1 MPNPTDTFL
10 SGSNID
16 FIEGLYARWLEDPSS
31 VDPSWRELFSG
42 TRNEGRPLLGSG
54 DGQVQP
60 TNGRGAGNGSPV
72 AARSVNGGNGTA
84 PSGAPARAQ
93 LVTVGEVPAGL
104 AAMQLQS
111 RVDQTLYA
119 FRLRGHLLAQID
131 PLGRPRPQMNHI
143 ADLAMAS
150 DAAFTPEELEQVVD
164 SSDVF
169 ADRTRVRLRDLLVRL
184 RRTYCGHIGV
194 EYMTLY
200 DSARRRWLMPRME
213 HTENRLDPSPSEQRQ
228 ILESLT
234 YADTFEAFIHTKYQG
249 AKRFSV
255 DGGESLL
262 PMMATMLELGGE
274 LGVEEV
280 VIGMA
285 HRGRLNV
292 LTNVLG
298 KGPDQIFSE
307 FNGPVEPRKF
317 MGRGDV
323 KYHMGFS
330 SDVSTSTGKRIHLSL
345 AFNPSHLEFVHPVV
359 EGRARAKQ
367 QRLEAQDRRKVLPL
381 VIHGDA
387 AMSAQGVVAE
397 TLNLSRLRGYDT
409 GGTVHIVINNQIG
422 YTTDP
427 EDARSSIYSTAVA
440 QMLDI
445 PIFHVNGD
453 DPEACVHVMR
463 LATEYRQ
470 RFQSDVVVDLVCF
483 RRYGHNEG
491 DEPSYTQPLMYEAI
505 RHHPPVSELY
515 ARTLAEQGRVSA
527 DDAEALREEAK
538 RHFLQAY
545 NQAKENPALREP
557 SAHEGLW
564 KGYRGGPEEGIPEA
578 ETGVPEKT
586 LVPLIEHLA
595 HVPQGFTPL
604 RQMGK
609 ILERRGAMAR
619 GEVPLDWSAGENL
632 AYASLLRS
640 GTHVRLTGQDTE
652 RGTFG
657 HRNAVL
663 HDVKTGAVY
672 VPLQDLG
679 ASAGRFEVYNSPLSE
694 TGCLGFEFGYSLDY
708 PDALVLWEAQF
719 GDFANGAQVII
730 DQFIIA
736 AEDKWRRLSGLTL
749 LLPHGYEGA
758 GPEHSSARLER
769 FLAMSAEDNVQVC
782 YPTSS
787 AQVFHLL
794 RRQAIRPWRKPL
806 VVMTPKSLLRR
817 EEASAP
823 LSAFTSG
830 SFQRLISDPPAGGAS
845 KVTRLLLCTGKVVY
859 DLLAA
864 RAKAS
869 DETVAIARLE
879 QLYPFPEAQ
888 VAAEIARYPG
898 LQELVWVQ
906 EEPENMGAW
915 SFVLP
920 RLTGRASAQRRNL
933 PLRYA
938 GREASASPATGFQK
952 THELE
957 QTLLIDAAMSRGPHD
972 GR

>member
-1 MPNPTDTFL
+1 MPNLTDTFL

-16 FIEGLYARWLEDPSS
+16 FIEGLYARWLEDPTS
-31 VDPSWRELFSG
+31 VDASWRELFAG
-42 TRNEGRPLLGSG
+42 TTATGRPLLGSG
-54 DGQVQP
+54 DDRAQP
-60 TNGRGAGNGSPV
+60 TNGHGAANGAAAKAVNGNGAAAV
-72 AARSVNGGNGTA
+72 AQ
-84 PSGAPARAQ
+84 APATARTQ
-93 LVTVGEVPAGL
+93 VSVGDVPAAL
-104 AAMQLQS
+104 AAMQLQA

-150 DAAFTPEELEQVVD
+150 DAAFSPDELEQVVD
-164 SSDVF
+164 SSEVF
-169 ADRTRVRLRDLLVRL
+169 ADRKRVKLRELLARL
-184 RRTYCGHIGV
+184 RRTYCGHVGV
-194 EYMTLY
+194 EYMNVL
-200 DSARRRWLMPRME
+200 DSSRRRWLMPRME
-213 HTENRLDPSPSEQRQ
+213 HTENQLNPSTAEQRR
-228 ILESLT
+228 ILEKLT

-262 PMMATMLELGGE
+262 PMLDTMLELGGE
-274 LGVEEV
+274 LGLEEV

-307 FNGPVEPRKF
+307 FNGPVDPRKF

-323 KYHMGFS
+323 KYHLGFS
-330 SDVSTSTGKRIHLSL
+330 SDLTTSGGKRIHLSL

-367 QRLEAQDRRKVLPL
+367 EQLAGQDRRRVLPL

-387 AMSAQGVVAE
+387 AMAAQGVVAE
-397 TLNLSRLRGYDT
+397 TLNLARLRGYDT
-409 GGTVHIVINNQIG
+409 GGTVHLVINNQLG

-427 EDARSSIYSTAVA
+427 EDGRSSIYCTAIA

-453 DPEACVHVMR
+453 DPEACVHAMR

-470 RFQSDVVVDLVCF
+470 RFQSDVVIDLVCF

-515 ARTLAEQGRVSA
+515 AKTLAQQGRVSA
-527 DDAEALREEAK
+527 EDAEAIREEAK

-545 NQAKENPALREP
+545 NQAKETPALREP
-557 SAHEGLW
+557 SAYEGLW
-564 KGYRGGPEEGIPEA
+564 KGYRGGPEEGIAEP
-578 ETGVPEKT
+578 ETGVPEKELAT
-586 LVPLIEHLA
+586 LLEHLA
-595 HVPQGFTPL
+595 HVPPGFSPL

-609 ILERRGAMAR
+609 ILERRAAMGR
-619 GEVPLDWSAGENL
+619 GEIPLDWSAGENL
-632 AYASLLRS
+632 AYATLLKT

-663 HDVKTGAVY
+663 HDVKTGATY

-679 ASAGRFEVYNSPLSE
+679 PGAARFEIYNSPLSE
-694 TGCLGFEFGYSLDY
+694 TGCMGFEFGYSLDY

-730 DQFIIA
+730 DQFIVA

-769 FLAMSAEDNVQVC
+769 FLAMSAEDNIQVC

-787 AQVFHLL
+787 AQIFHLL

-830 SFQRLISDPPAGGAS
+830 KFQRLISDPPASGVG
-845 KVTRLLLCTGKVVY
+845 KVTRLLLCTGKVAY

-864 RAKAS
+864 RAKAA
-869 DETVAIARLE
+869 DDTVAIVRLE
-879 QLYPFPEAQ
+879 QLHPFPEAQ
-888 VAAEIARYPG
+888 LAAEIARYPA
-898 LQELVWVQ
+898 LEELIWVQ

-915 SFVLP
+915 AFVLP
-920 RLTGRASAQRRNL
+920 KLTGRSSAKGRPL

-938 GREASASPATGFQK
+938 GRAESASPATGFQK

-957 QTLLIDAAMSRGPHD
+957 QVLLVDAALSRGQPD

>member
-1 MPNPTDTFL
+1 MPNAPDSFL

-31 VDPSWRELFSG
+31 VDPSWRELFAG
-42 TRNEGRPLLGSG
+42 TVASGRPLLATNG
-54 DGQVQP
+54 DGLTIARP
-60 TNGRGAGNGSPV
+60 TTPRTNGNGHGAV
-72 AARSVNGGNGTA
+72 VQTL
-84 PSGAPARAQ
+84 APAPT
-93 LVTVGEVPAGL
+93 LTPVPRG
-104 AAMQLQS
+104 AMQLQA

-131 PLGRPRPQMNHI
+131 PLGRPRAPMSHV
-143 ADLAMAS
+143 ADLALAS
-150 DAAFTPEELEQVVD
+150 NEAFTAQELEQEVD
-164 SSDVF
+164 SSNVF
-169 ADRTRVRLRDLLVRL
+169 PDKTRVKLRELLERL
-184 RRTYCGHIGV
+184 RRTYCGHLGV
-194 EYMTLY
+194 EFMTLY
-200 DSARRRWLMPRME
+200 DSDRRRWLMPRME
-213 HTENRLDPSPSEQRQ
+213 HTENRLNPTVAEQRR
-228 ILESLT
+228 ILEKLT
-234 YADTFEAFIHTKYQG
+234 YAETFEAFIHTKYQG
-249 AKRFSV
+249 AKRFSI

-262 PMMATMLELGGE
+262 PMMDTMLELGGE
-274 LGVEEV
+274 RGVEEA

-292 LTNVLG
+292 LTNILG

-307 FNGPVEPRKF
+307 FNGPVDPRSF

-323 KYHMGFS
+323 KYHLGFS
-330 SDVSTSTGKRIHLSL
+330 SDYTTETGKKIHLSL

-367 QRLEAQDRRKVLPL
+367 QRLDPGNRSKVLPL
-381 VIHGDA
+381 VVHGDA
-387 AMSAQGVVAE
+387 AMSGQGVIAE

-409 GGTVHIVINNQIG
+409 GGTVHVVVNNQLG

-445 PIFHVNGD
+445 PIFHVNSD
-453 DPEACVHVMR
+453 DPEACVHAMR

-470 RFQSDVVVDLVCF
+470 KFQSDVVIDLVCF

-491 DEPSYTQPLMYEAI
+491 DEPAYTQPVMYEAI
-505 RHHPPVSELY
+505 RNHPPVAEIY
-515 ARTLAEQGRVSA
+515 AKTLAEQGRVPL
-527 DDAEALREEAK
+527 AEAEAVRERAK
-538 RHFLQAY
+538 QSFLAAY
-545 NQAKENPALREP
+545 NRAKESPQLKEP
-557 SAHEGLW
+557 SAHEGVW
-564 KGYRGGPEEGIPEA
+564 RPYRGGPETAVPEVM
-578 ETGVPEKT
+578 TGVPATT
-586 LVPLIEHLA
+586 LVPLLQHLSA
-595 HVPQGFTPL
+595 LPEGFTPL

-609 ILERRGAMAR
+609 ILERRAAMAR
-619 GEVPLDWSAGENL
+619 GEAPLDWSAGENL
-632 AYASLLRS
+632 AYATLLRA

-657 HRNAVL
+657 HRNAVI
-663 HDVKTGAVY
+663 HDVKTGATY
-672 VPLQDLG
+672 TPLTDLG
-679 ASAGRFEVYNSPLSE
+679 PGAGVFEVYNSPLSE
-694 TGCLGFEFGYSLDY
+694 TGCMGFEFGYSLDY
-708 PDALVLWEAQF
+708 PEALVLWEAQF

-730 DQFIIA
+730 DQFIVA

-769 FLAMSAEDNVQVC
+769 FLSMAAEDNIQVC
-782 YPTSS
+782 YPTTS
-787 AQVFHLL
+787 AQMFHLL
-794 RRQAIRPWRKPL
+794 RRQALRPWRKPL

-817 EEASAP
+817 EEASSS
-823 LSAFTSG
+823 LSAFATG
-830 SFQRLISDPPAGGAS
+830 NFQRLISDPPTGGAAGV
-845 KVTRLLLCTGKVVY
+845 KRLLLCTGKVVY

-864 RAKAS
+864 RAKAG
-869 DETVAIARLE
+869 DDTVAIARLE

-888 VAAEIARYPG
+888 LAAEIARYPV
-898 LQELVWVQ
+898 LQELFWVQ

-920 RLTGRASAQRRNL
+920 MLLSRVSARGRAL

-957 QTLLIDAAMSRGPHD
+957 QTLLIDAAMSRGLPD

>member
-42 TRNEGRPLLGSG
+42 TRTEGRPLLGSG
-54 DGQVQP
+54 DGRAQP
-60 TNGRGAGNGSPV
+60 GNGRGAGNGPAV
-72 AARSVNGGNGTA
+72 AARAVNGGNGA
-84 PSGAPARAQ
+84 AAAPARAQ
-93 LVTVGEVPAGL
+93 LVSVGDVPASL

-131 PLGRPRPQMNHI
+131 PLGRPRPQMNHV

-150 DAAFTPEELEQVVD
+150 DAPFSPEELEQVVD
-164 SSDVF
+164 SSEVY
-169 ADRTRVRLRDLLVRL
+169 ADRKRVKLRELLSRL

-213 HTENRLDPSPSEQRQ
+213 HTENRLDPSPSEQRR

-262 PMMATMLELGGE
+262 PMLDTMLELGGE

-298 KGPDQIFSE
+298 KSPDQIFSE
-307 FNGPVEPRKF
+307 FNGPVDPRKF

-323 KYHMGFS
+323 KYHLGFS
-330 SDVSTSTGKRIHLSL
+330 SDVTTSTGKRIHLSL

-367 QRLEAQDRRKVLPL
+367 QRLDGQDRSKVLPL

-387 AMSAQGVVAE
+387 AMAAQGVVAE

-409 GGTVHIVINNQIG
+409 GGTVHIVINNQLG

-463 LATEYRQ
+463 LVTEYRQ

-505 RHHPPVSELY
+505 RHHPPVSEIY
-515 ARTLAEQGRVSA
+515 AKTLAEQGRVRPE
-527 DDAEALREEAK
+527 DAEALREEAK

-545 NQAKENPALREP
+545 NQAKETPALREP

-564 KGYRGGPEEGIPEA
+564 KGYRGGPEQGNAEP
-578 ETGVPEKT
+578 ETGVPEKA
-586 LVPLIEHLA
+586 LVPMLEHLA
-595 HVPQGFTPL
+595 RVPQGFTPL

-609 ILERRGAMAR
+609 ILERRRAMAR
-619 GEVPLDWSAGENL
+619 GELPLDWSAGENL
-632 AYASLLRS
+632 AYATLLRS

-679 ASAGRFEVYNSPLSE
+679 PGAGRFEVYNSPLSE
-694 TGCLGFEFGYSLDY
+694 TGCMGFEFGYSLDY

-730 DQFIIA
+730 DQFIVA

-769 FLAMSAEDNVQVC
+769 FLTMAAEDNVQVC

-823 LSAFTSG
+823 LSAFISG
-830 SFQRLISDPPAGGAS
+830 SFQRLISDPPVGGAG

-864 RAKAS
+864 REKAG
-869 DETVAIARLE
+869 DDTVAIARLE

-888 VAAEIARYPG
+888 VAAEIARYPA

-920 RLTGRASAQRRNL
+920 RLTGRTSAQGRKL

-957 QTLLIDAAMSRGPHD
+957 QTLLIDAALSRGQND

>member
-16 FIEGLYARWLEDPSS
+16 FIEGLYARWLEDPAS
-31 VDPSWRELFSG
+31 VDASWGELFAG
-42 TRNEGRPLLGSG
+42 TRTDGRPLLGSG
-54 DGQVQP
+54 DERAQP
-60 TNGRGAGNGSPV
+60 TNGHSGKGNGAAV
-72 AARSVNGGNGTA
+72 AVNGNGATA
-84 PSGAPARAQ
+84 PASSRGQ
-93 LVTVGEVPAGL
+93 VVSVGDVPSAL
-104 AAMQLQS
+104 AAMQLQA

-150 DAAFTPEELEQVVD
+150 DAAFSPEELEQLVD

-169 ADRTRVRLRDLLVRL
+169 PDRTRVKLRALLGRL
-184 RRTYCGHIGV
+184 RRTYCGHLGV

-213 HTENRLDPSPSEQRQ
+213 HTENQLNPSPAEQRR
-228 ILESLT
+228 ILEKLT

-262 PMMATMLELGGE
+262 PMLDTMLELGGE

-298 KGPDQIFSE
+298 KSPDQIFSE
-307 FNGPVEPRKF
+307 FNGPVDPRAF

-323 KYHMGFS
+323 KYHLGFS
-330 SDVSTSTGKRIHLSL
+330 SDVTTPGGKRIHLSL

-367 QRLEAQDRRKVLPL
+367 QRLEGQDRHRVLPL

-387 AMSAQGVVAE
+387 AMAGQGVVAE

-409 GGTVHIVINNQIG
+409 GGTVHLVINNQLG

-427 EDARSSIYSTAVA
+427 EDGRSSIYCTAVA

-453 DPEACVHVMR
+453 DPEACVHAMR

-470 RFQSDVVVDLVCF
+470 RFQSDVVIDLVCF

-491 DEPSYTQPLMYEAI
+491 DEPGYTQPLMYEAI

-515 ARTLAEQGRVSA
+515 AKTLAAQGRVSA
-527 DDAEALREEAK
+527 EEAEAIREEAK

-545 NQAKENPALREP
+545 NQAKETPALREP

-564 KGYRGGPEEGIPEA
+564 KGYRGGPEEGIPEPG
-578 ETGVPEKT
+578 TGVPEKT
-586 LVPLIEHLA
+586 LAPLLEHLA

-609 ILERRGAMAR
+609 ILERRAAMAR
-619 GEVPLDWSAGENL
+619 GEIPLDWSAGENL
-632 AYASLLRS
+632 AYATLLKA

-663 HDVKTGAVY
+663 HDVRTGATY
-672 VPLQDLG
+672 VPLRDLG
-679 ASAGRFEVYNSPLSE
+679 PGAAPFEVYNSPLSE
-694 TGCLGFEFGYSLDY
+694 TGCMGFEFGYSLDY

-730 DQFIIA
+730 DQFIVA

-769 FLAMSAEDNVQVC
+769 FLAMSAEDNIQVC

-787 AQVFHLL
+787 AQIFHLL

-817 EEASAP
+817 EEAGAP

-830 SFQRLISDPPAGGAS
+830 TFQRLISDPPAGGEA
-845 KVTRLLLCTGKVVY
+845 KVTRLLLCTGKVAY

-864 RAKAS
+864 RAKAA
-869 DETVAIARLE
+869 DDTVAIARLE
-879 QLYPFPEAQ
+879 QLHPFPEGQ
-888 VAAEIARYPG
+888 LAAEIARYPA
-898 LQELVWVQ
+898 LEELVWVQ

-915 SFVLP
+915 AFVLP
-920 RLTGRASAQRRNL
+920 KLTLRVSVRGRAL

-957 QTLLIDAAMSRGPHD
+957 QVLLVDAALSRGQPH